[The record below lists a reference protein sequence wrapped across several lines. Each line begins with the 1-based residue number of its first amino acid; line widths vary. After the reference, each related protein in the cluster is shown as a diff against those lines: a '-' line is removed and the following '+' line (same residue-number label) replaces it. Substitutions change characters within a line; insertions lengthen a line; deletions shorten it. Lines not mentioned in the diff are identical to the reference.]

1 MGRFKT
7 AARKAATL
15 TNKELA
21 DEIAGLSTFNRDRL
35 RELLPTKREKE
46 EFVKLMAEV
55 EAETAMDQK
64 LAYLTNNLQTAGK
77 VVFKVLKSF
86 I

>member
-7 AARKAATL
+7 AAKKAAAM

-35 RELLPTKREKE
+35 RELLPTKRDKE

-77 VVFKVLKSF
+77 VVFKVLKTF